1 MTLTESYDIISEKH
15 LDESYLADRKTCEAL
30 TICLRAID
38 TVMRI
43 KNILENES
51 PYEVES
57 QITETIENFYENVE
71 AE

>member
-15 LDESYLADRKTCEAL
+15 LDASYSDRNTCEAL
-30 TICLRAID
+30 TISLRAID

-57 QITETIENFYENVE
+57 QITEAVENFYEYVE

>member
-15 LDESYLADRKTCEAL
+15 LDESYSADRKTCEAL
-30 TICLRAID
+30 TISLRAID

-57 QITETIENFYENVE
+57 QITEAVENFYEYVE

>member
-15 LDESYLADRKTCEAL
+15 LDSSYSDKNTCEAL
-30 TICLRAID
+30 TISLKAID

-57 QITETIENFYENVE
+57 QITEAIENFYEYVE

>member
-15 LDESYLADRKTCEAL
+15 LDESYSDKNTCEAL
-30 TICLRAID
+30 TISLRAID

-57 QITETIENFYENVE
+57 QITEAVENFYEYVE